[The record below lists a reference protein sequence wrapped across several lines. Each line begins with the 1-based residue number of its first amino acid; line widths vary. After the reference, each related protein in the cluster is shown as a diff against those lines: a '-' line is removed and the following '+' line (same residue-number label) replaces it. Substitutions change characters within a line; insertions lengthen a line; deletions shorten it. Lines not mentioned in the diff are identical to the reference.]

1 MRLLKQLSSF
11 TFDMIQDNIQLY
23 VSLRS
28 LLALK
33 DSFTIAKAHVN
44 VETVPRMH
52 FVSS

>member
-1 MRLLKQLSSF
+1 
-11 TFDMIQDNIQLY
+11 MIQDDIQLY
-23 VSLRS
+23 VLLQS

-44 VETVPRMH
+44 VKTVPGMH